1 MCVPHLSVGVSLSC
15 GWQERK
21 QNEIGDVLDLHWSC
35 DDQLLVRPNPVLIE
49 VTGLLAHFDLIKLV
63 NCLERFGLDAWI
75 DQFLRLENYLRPNLV
90 GLHNCD
96 VLFVKVQRAEVEVVS
111 QGNQVVISVVQE
123 LLEKVLVLFNQN
135 VGILRR
141 LVNLL
146 RSFWFEHAGHKGFCL
161 SMFKLM
167 ELLT

>member
-1 MCVPHLSVGVSLSC
+1 
-15 GWQERK
+15 
-21 QNEIGDVLDLHWSC
+21 
-35 DDQLLVRPNPVLIE
+35 
-49 VTGLLAHFDLIKLV
+49 
-63 NCLERFGLDAWI
+63 
-75 DQFLRLENYLRPNLV
+75 
-90 GLHNCD
+90 

-161 SMFKLM
+161 SMF
-167 ELLT
+167 ELI